1 MTRFRLLADDLTGA
15 LDSAVRFVPR
25 FGPIPVLW
33 RDPADLQAAA
43 FDTATREA
51 PAAQIPL
58 LMAHWTPHL
67 AGPGLAFKKLD
78 SLLRGH
84 PAAEIAACLRA
95 GGFAHAVIAPAF
107 PFQGR
112 ITQGGRQLAHGED
125 VGVDLALDFARLGA
139 MLSHCRPGDAP
150 SPGISLWDAASDAE
164 LDSIV
169 ATARTLPGPVLWCGT
184 GGLAAALGGRDPLP
198 APALHPPVLALI
210 GSDHPVS
217 RAQLAAVAA
226 RATLPDRTGIAGR
239 SVAVDVALPDL
250 PRAEAAQRIAAAFAD
265 LARAIPRP
273 GSLVV
278 AGGETLR
285 GLCEALGTRH
295 LVVET
300 EFEPG
305 IPVSRM
311 EGGLWHGLTVASKSG
326 AFGAPDLLARL
337 LARDG

>member
-15 LDSAVRFVPR
+15 LDSAARFVPR

-33 RDPADLQAAA
+33 RDPADLPAAA

-58 LMAHWTPHL
+58 LMSHWTPHL

-112 ITQGGRQLAHGED
+112 ITRGGRQLAHGQD
-125 VGVDLALDFARLGA
+125 VGIDLDLEFARLGA
-139 MLSHCRPGDAP
+139 PLSHCRPGDAP
-150 SPGISLWDAASDAE
+150 SPGISLWDAASDAD
-164 LDSIV
+164 LDRIV
-169 ATARTLPGPVLWCGT
+169 AAASTLPGPVLWCGT

-198 APALHPPVLALI
+198 APSLPAPVLALI
-210 GSDHPVS
+210 GTDHPVS
-217 RAQLAAVAA
+217 RAQLTAAPA

-239 SVAVDVALPDL
+239 TVAVDVALPDL
-250 PRAEAAQRIAAAFAD
+250 PRPEAARRIAAAFGE
-265 LARAIPRP
+265 LAHAIPRP

-285 GLCEALGTRH
+285 ALCEALGTAH

-305 IPVSRM
+305 IPISRM

-326 AFGAPDLLARL
+326 AFGPPDTLARL
-337 LARDG
+337 LRS